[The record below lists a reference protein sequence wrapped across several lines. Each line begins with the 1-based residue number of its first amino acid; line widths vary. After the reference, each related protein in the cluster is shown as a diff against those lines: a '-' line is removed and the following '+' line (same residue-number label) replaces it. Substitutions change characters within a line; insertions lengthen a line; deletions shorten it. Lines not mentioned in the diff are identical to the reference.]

1 MNETAPALKEAARRC
16 IARDGLAATTSR
28 QITREA
34 GVNLA
39 AITYHFGSKDRLV
52 AEALLEGFR
61 SWLAP
66 TVGVLAGEGDPA
78 ARTIAAIHMLLTTF
92 EEHRDAAVGYLQALA
107 HAPTADPLRVGIIEL
122 WKELRVLLAGDI
134 RAVQQA
140 GELGAWVDPD
150 VMAAVLIAVANGVV
164 VQSTVEPDGPSVPAL
179 AAQIGSLMLAAR
191 QPR

>member
-1 MNETAPALKEAARRC
+1 MNETATALKEATRVCVARR
-16 IARDGLAATTSR
+16 GLAGATSR
-28 QITREA
+28 EITREA
-34 GVNLA
+34 GANLA

-78 ARTIAAIHMLLTTF
+78 ARTVAAIETLLTTF
-92 EEHRDAAVGYLQALA
+92 EQHRDAAPAYLQALA
-107 HAPTADPLRVGIIEL
+107 HAHVDHPLREGIVEL
-122 WKELRVLLAGDI
+122 LGELRGLLAADI

-140 GELGAWVDPD
+140 GELGAWVDAD
-150 VMAAVLIAVANGVV
+150 LMAAVLVAVANGFV
-164 VQSTVEPDGPSVPAL
+164 VQVTVEPDGPTLPAL
-179 AAQIGSLMLAAR
+179 AAQFGSLMLAAR

>member
-1 MNETAPALKEAARRC
+1 MNETATALKEATRVCVARR
-16 IARDGLAATTSR
+16 GLAGATSR
-28 QITREA
+28 EITREA
-34 GVNLA
+34 GANLA

-78 ARTIAAIHMLLTTF
+78 ARTVAAIQTLLTTF
-92 EEHRDAAVGYLQALA
+92 EQHRDAAPAYLQALA
-107 HAPTADPLRVGIIEL
+107 HAHVDHPLREGIVEL
-122 WKELRVLLAGDI
+122 LGELRGLLAADI

-140 GELGAWVDPD
+140 GELGAWVDAD
-150 VMAAVLIAVANGVV
+150 LMAAVLVAVANGFV
-164 VQSTVEPDGPSVPAL
+164 VQVTVEPDGPTLPAL
-179 AAQIGSLMLAAR
+179 AAQFGSLMLAAR